1 MSGVLSTLPKDYGYV
16 ILVGSASY
24 VMVYYL
30 AVNVSRARRKYGVE
44 YPAMYSD
51 SHQLFNCVQRAH
63 QNTLESY
70 PPFLFFLAMSG
81 LRFPRASAACG
92 AVWILSRLSF
102 ARGYYSGDPKKRL
115 RGAYGYPAIL
125 GLFGMT
131 IFCAARQLEWV

>member
-1 MSGVLSTLPKDYGYV
+1 MSSVLSTLPKDYGYV

-30 AVNVSRARRKYGVE
+30 AAKVSFARKKYGVE

-51 SHQLFNCVQRAH
+51 THQLFNCIQRSH

-81 LRFPRASAACG
+81 LQFPRASAACG
-92 AVWILSRLSF
+92 AVWIISRLSY
-102 ARGYYSGDPKKRL
+102 AHPKKRM
-115 RGAYGYPAIL
+115 RGAFGYPAIL

-131 IFCAARQLEWV
+131 IYSAVRQLEWV